1 MAELFN
7 IQTLITLLAAVGSF
21 GAILAFTLP
30 YLQTDARAARLKAVA
45 KRREEL
51 GEQQRSHFQE
61 KSTRM
66 LRAQRVGFMKKVV
79 ERLKLQNLM
88 DSDTIRQRLAQTGK
102 RGDAPRVVFAFAR
115 IVLPVVFGLFA
126 TLFMFGAAGA
136 NMALPMKLAI
146 IAGVTLIGFYVP
158 SILVSNMIQKRQKV
172 LTKSFPDA
180 LDLMVICVEAGSS
193 MEAAFNR
200 VTDELT
206 ESAPE
211 LAEEFGLTTAELAF
225 LGERRQALEN
235 LATRTGL
242 VSVKS
247 LCTALIQSEKYGTP
261 LGVTLRVLAQEN
273 RDSRMSA
280 AEQKAAALPA
290 KLTVPMI
297 LFFLPVLFIV
307 LLAPAVIK
315 ALDTIG

>member
-7 IQTLITLLAAVGSF
+7 LQTLITLLAAIGSF

-51 GEQQRSHFQE
+51 GEQQRSRFQE

-66 LRAQRVGFMKKVV
+66 LRAQRVGLMKKVV

-88 DSDTIRQRLAQTGK
+88 DSQTIRQRLVQAGK

-115 IVLPVVFGLFA
+115 IVLSVVLAFFAVLFV
-126 TLFMFGAAGA
+126 FGAAGTD
-136 NMALPMKLAI
+136 MALTMKIAI
-146 IAGVTLIGFYVP
+146 VAGATGIGFYLP
-158 SILVSNMIQKRQKV
+158 SVLVSNMIQKRQQM

-200 VTDELT
+200 VTEELS
-206 ESAPE
+206 EAAPQ
-211 LAEEFGLTTAELAF
+211 LAEEFGLTSAELAF
-225 LGERRQALEN
+225 LSERRQALEN

-242 VSVKS
+242 ASVKS
-247 LCTALIQSEKYGTP
+247 FSTALIQSEKYGTP
-261 LGVTLRVLAQEN
+261 LAVSLRVLAQEN

-280 AEQKAAALPA
+280 AEKKAAALPA

>member
-1 MAELFN
+1 MSELFN
-7 IQTLITLLAAVGSF
+7 LQTLITLLAAVGSF

-51 GEQQRSHFQE
+51 GEQQRSRFQQ
-61 KSTRM
+61 KSTRQ
-66 LRAQRVGFMKKVV
+66 LRAQRVGSMRKIV

-88 DSDTIRQRLAQTGK
+88 DSETIRMRLIQAGK
-102 RGDAPRVVFAFAR
+102 RGDPPRVVFAFAR
-115 IVLPVVFGLFA
+115 IVLPVVFGFFA
-126 TLFMFGAAGA
+126 IIFMFGAAGEG
-136 NMALPMKLAI
+136 MAIPLRIAI
-146 IAGVTLIGFYVP
+146 VVAAAVVGFYVP
-158 SILVSNMIQKRQKV
+158 SVLVSNMIQKRQQL

-180 LDLMVICVEAGSS
+180 LDLLVICVEAGSS

-200 VTDELT
+200 VTEELT
-206 ESAPE
+206 EASPE

-225 LGERRQALEN
+225 LAERRIALEN
-235 LATRTGL
+235 LANRTGL
-242 VSVKS
+242 PAIKS
-247 LCTALIQSEKYGTP
+247 LSTALIQSEKYGTP
-261 LGVTLRVLAQEN
+261 LGVALRVLSQEN

-280 AEQKAAALPA
+280 AEKKAAALPA

-315 ALDTIG
+315 ALATIG